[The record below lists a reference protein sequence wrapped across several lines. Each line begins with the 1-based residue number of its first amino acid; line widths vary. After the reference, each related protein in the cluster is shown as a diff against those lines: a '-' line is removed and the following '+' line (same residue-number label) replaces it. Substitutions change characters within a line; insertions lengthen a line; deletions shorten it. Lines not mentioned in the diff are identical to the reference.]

1 MINLFGIKFIDAD
14 YKEAISLLNKGG
26 LMVVPSGP
34 GLSTIETDFE
44 YTEAVQNADFA
55 ITDSGYMIL
64 LLRLLKGIKL
74 KKFSGYEFLNN
85 FPEAIGMQKM
95 SLPAVVPWKDE
106 WAETPGISGFV
117 MITTSHISIH
127 TFPED
132 DYVFIDVFSCRP
144 FDVEK
149 TKNLILEM
157 FEAKTAD
164 VNVVKR
170 GLQFRKK
177 QTIMPETN

>member
-1 MINLFGIKFIDAD
+1 MTSGDEFGPHLTIDARGCN
-14 YKEAISLLNKGG
+14 KEK
-26 LMVVPSGP
+26 
-34 GLSTIETDFE
+34 
-44 YTEAVQNADFA
+44 
-55 ITDSGYMIL
+55 ITNMNFI
-64 LLRLLKGIKL
+64 
-74 KKFSGYEFLNN
+74 YEFLNN